1 MNCRQP
7 LKHLDSTYPTQTYEE
22 EEEEKKLCP
31 IHPFL

>member
-22 EEEEKKLCP
+22 EEEKKLCP